1 MRKVPRLNI
10 APVFL
15 FALMLCAGCAS
26 MAERGL
32 LPDVKARPLPDVFPG
47 TEIILLEKAD
57 ISGDSLFKSLVSAD
71 GRAHLFLSDKK
82 KKIHHLEISDSAVL
96 QHEILG
102 ALEEAPAALDA
113 VEHPEGKLRVIAG
126 DRQFI
131 QSAPGNGWEEVRGN
145 LCTRFVKAGD
155 NLLCA
160 FIANGGELG
169 SPMRRDWTVGW
180 FILLPVVFWSDVFA
194 DKLVLAQESPDGWII
209 RAVFDPETKLSTR
222 PDFMAGSDAEGFLHF
237 LYRSSGGSTAFI
249 VAFAPGGGVVSGA
262 DTSAVEIR
270 YARVHYE
277 HLTPVE
283 EMDVSGE
290 EGKGNASSPWKS
302 IQGIPLNP
310 MPYIVDKYQ
319 RPDSLKMMGPIDRR
333 FAVNS
338 RSGDPCGLARAGNW
352 ALDDGAHK
360 IGIEDTPWINV
371 MLRDGQ
377 WAPRFEIVAASDLPE
392 SGWGWYNDRNALIR
406 SDSHGNN
413 HVLLVKSK
421 AGFWKSTNEMCYFYN
436 TGNEWSAPLVLGEI
450 LGVDSSRSLATGKD
464 GKVFAAW
471 RASGNRIVGRWIIP
485 KK

>member
-1 MRKVPRLNI
+1 MGKVSRLNI

-32 LPDVKARPLPDVFPG
+32 LPDVKARPLPDVFPDP
-47 TEIILLEKAD
+47 EIILLEKAE

-82 KKIHHLEISDSAVL
+82 KKIHHLEISNRVVL

-102 ALEEAPAALDA
+102 ALEVAPAALDA

-160 FIANGGELG
+160 FIANGRELG

-194 DKLVLAQESPDGWII
+194 DKLVLAQESSNGWII
-209 RAVFDPETKLSTR
+209 RAVFDPETKLSAR
-222 PDFMAGSDAEGFLHF
+222 QDFMAGGDAEGFLHF

-262 DTSAVEIR
+262 DVSAVEIR
-270 YARVHYE
+270 YARFHHE
-277 HLTPVE
+277 QLTRAE
-283 EMDVSGE
+283 KMDVAE
-290 EGKGNASSPWKS
+290 ETGKENGSSPWKS
-302 IQGIPLNP
+302 IPGIPLNP

-319 RPDSLKMMGPIDRR
+319 RPDSLKMIGPLDRR

-338 RSGDPCGLARAGNW
+338 VSGDPCGLVRAWSGK
-352 ALDDGAHK
+352 LDDGAHK
-360 IGIEDTPWINV
+360 IGSEDTPWIHV
-371 MLRDGQ
+371 HLRDGQ
-377 WAPRFEIVAASDLPE
+377 WGPRFEIVTAGDLPE
-392 SGWGWYNDRNALIR
+392 SGWRWYNDRYALI
-406 SDSHGNN
+406 SNDSRGNN
-413 HVLLVKSK
+413 HALLVKSK
-421 AGFWKSTNEMCYFYN
+421 AGFWKSTNELCYFYN
-436 TGNEWSAPLVLGEI
+436 TGNNWSAPLVLGDS
-450 LGVDSSRSLATGKD
+450 LGVDSPRSLSAGQD

-471 RASGNRIVGRWIIP
+471 LAGGDRIVGRWIIP